1 MKNVTEKCMVT
12 SFVAN
17 VFLTIIKITFGLI
30 SKSKTLIADGIHC
43 LSDLFTDIIG
53 IVGTKISN
61 KKADTEHPFGHGKAE
76 YIASLFISVFIIVLS
91 VKIFTNSFTPIQE
104 IDNYFIL
111 FISIISIIVK
121 YFVSGYLIKKGKEVN
136 SNILLT
142 SGTESRFDVLSSAI
156 AFVFILLSL
165 FARDFSYL
173 KYADTIGSI
182 VISILTF
189 RIGIKLFIKNFNS
202 SLGEVELNKKYHD
215 EIREILSYH
224 EEILNIRRIT
234 ILKYGSYSS
243 VTVDLEMN
251 GRLKLKKVYEIE
263 QEIKKKMREIHPEY
277 KYITINERPY
287 NIKQD

>member
-30 SKSKTLIADGIHC
+30 SKSKTLLADGIHC
-43 LSDLFTDIIG
+43 LSDLSTDIIA
-53 IVGTKISN
+53 I
-61 KKADTEHPFGHGKAE
+61 
-76 YIASLFISVFIIVLS
+76 LFISVFIIVLS
-91 VKIFTNSFTPIQE
+91 VKIFTNSFTHIQE

-189 RIGIKLFIKNFNS
+189 RIGIK
-202 SLGEVELNKKYHD
+202 
-215 EIREILSYH
+215 
-224 EEILNIRRIT
+224 
-234 ILKYGSYSS
+234 
-243 VTVDLEMN
+243 
-251 GRLKLKKVYEIE
+251 
-263 QEIKKKMREIHPEY
+263 
-277 KYITINERPY
+277 
-287 NIKQD
+287 